1 MQTRTRTAALA
12 KTDWLLSLDLDCLDH
27 VLNHLRVDELLP
39 LRVVSNAMETTTS
52 EHHGARFDMFQN
64 KLPQQIIERSEAKI
78 DEMWGSRYTRHETR
92 SFSKFLDM
100 TLRARE
106 NPTALLNICKKM
118 GHFRLEHVGRHSFIR
133 YMESESGSKLDEYR
147 DELDT
152 AQRECDSQYVTY
164 LTFMNGIL
172 DEFTNIEM
180 ALASERGR
188 IEVIQ
193 QVDLLVHAKYR
204 RDQAK
209 VKYES
214 EERKLVK
221 IVMPTRIG

>member
-1 MQTRTRTAALA
+1 
-12 KTDWLLSLDLDCLDH
+12 
-27 VLNHLRVDELLP
+27 
-39 LRVVSNAMETTTS
+39 
-52 EHHGARFDMFQN
+52 
-64 KLPQQIIERSEAKI
+64 
-78 DEMWGSRYTRHETR
+78 
-92 SFSKFLDM
+92 
-100 TLRARE
+100 
-106 NPTALLNICKKM
+106 
-118 GHFRLEHVGRHSFIR
+118 
-133 YMESESGSKLDEYR
+133 
-147 DELDT
+147 
-152 AQRECDSQYVTY
+152 
-164 LTFMNGIL
+164 
-172 DEFTNIEM
+172 M